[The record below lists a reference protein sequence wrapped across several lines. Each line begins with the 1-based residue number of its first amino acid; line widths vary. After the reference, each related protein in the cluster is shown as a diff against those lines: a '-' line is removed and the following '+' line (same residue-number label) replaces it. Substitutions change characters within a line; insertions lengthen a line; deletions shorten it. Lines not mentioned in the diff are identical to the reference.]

1 MRIVGYGITLIILI
15 IVLRVVFGRPD
26 AAELS
31 LNSGDIRY
39 YYFGLPLKYSRMPE
53 PQRTD
58 IVTVTSP
65 LLKGGSEWAYVPVE
79 RTSSDSPPITRFR
92 LFYSQASAW
101 KRADPAI
108 CKFIFQD
115 IMDAIHDRRWTDGGI
130 PALRILEYSDVFD
143 ANLNRV
149 MPGWKVSTSVQD
161 YCQSHSYTP
170 SGGWPSSFE
179 K

>member
-1 MRIVGYGITLIILI
+1 MVGSGLTWSIWT
-15 IVLRVVFGRPD
+15 IVLGGGFGGPD

-101 KRADPAI
+101 KRADPAV
-108 CKFIFQD
+108 CKFI
-115 IMDAIHDRRWTDGGI
+115 
-130 PALRILEYSDVFD
+130 
-143 ANLNRV
+143 
-149 MPGWKVSTSVQD
+149 
-161 YCQSHSYTP
+161 
-170 SGGWPSSFE
+170 
-179 K
+179 